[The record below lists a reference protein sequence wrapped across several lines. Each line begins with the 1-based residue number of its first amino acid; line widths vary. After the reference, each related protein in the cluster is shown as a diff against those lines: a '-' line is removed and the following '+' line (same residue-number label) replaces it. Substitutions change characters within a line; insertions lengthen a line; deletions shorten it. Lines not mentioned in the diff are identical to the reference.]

1 MSGSKFTHVSQG
13 AHLPAGSEA
22 GDFSMH
28 SHGGALKR
36 LTGGLPELLRRG
48 VTVTAGTVALLSGLG
63 PAVGGSRLIWDLI
76 RGFAF
81 SAFWPS
87 SQTHEA
93 TTVTISWK
101 SATVRGMMTIRG

>member
-1 MSGSKFTHVSQG
+1 
-13 AHLPAGSEA
+13 
-22 GDFSMH
+22 MH
-28 SHGGALKR
+28 PHGGALKR

-93 TTVTISWK
+93 TTVTISRK
-101 SATVRGMMTIRG
+101 SATVSGMMTIRG